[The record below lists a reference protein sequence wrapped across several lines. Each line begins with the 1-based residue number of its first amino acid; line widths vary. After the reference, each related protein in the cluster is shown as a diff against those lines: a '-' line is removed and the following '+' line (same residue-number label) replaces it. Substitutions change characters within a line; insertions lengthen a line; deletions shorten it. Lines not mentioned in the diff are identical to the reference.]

1 METAME
7 EIWKP
12 IPNFEGYYDVS
23 SFGRIRSIERIV
35 GNRWGTSK
43 GRIIPAKIKA
53 FSRNSQGYCAVHL
66 YIAQMMTKFYVH
78 RLVAA
83 AFVENTGGHTQVN
96 HLDGNKEN
104 NSATNLEWCNGSAN
118 CIHALATDLYESA
131 RGEAIGS
138 AVLTE
143 AEIVEIRAMAASGS
157 YHKDIAEL
165 FGVGRKAITKIVNR
179 QRWKHVA

>member
-1 METAME
+1 MCTAL
-7 EIWKP
+7 
-12 IPNFEGYYDVS
+12 S
-23 SFGRIRSIERIV
+23 RRRS
-35 GNRWGTSK
+35 
-43 GRIIPAKIKA
+43 
-53 FSRNSQGYCAVHL
+53 SRNV
-66 YIAQMMTKFYVH
+66 
-78 RLVAA
+78 
-83 AFVENTGGHTQVN
+83 GGHTQVN

-143 AEIVEIRAMAASGS
+143 AAIIEIRAMAASGR